1 MKLPFFHR
9 KNKNH
14 KHRRITV
21 DWPHQ
26 YIIEQISY
34 AKPDVTT
41 VPGSYHAVSAKDKD
55 FESCLTE
62 AQAILA
68 QLDVGVDHAGI
79 MDLLLQLQAA
89 QRSIDLLETR
99 AMHVRDAVHLRTDAE
114 ADYDWACA
122 RIQLMEEQ
130 LHDLDAEIDHLQ
142 HTERSYKE

>member
-1 MKLPFFHR
+1 MKFPFFHR
-9 KNKNH
+9 KDKDH

-21 DWPHQ
+21 DFSHQ
-26 YIIEQISY
+26 YVVERILY

-41 VPGSYHAVSAKDKD
+41 VPGSYHAVSAKD

-79 MDLLLQLQAA
+79 LELLIQLQAV

-99 AMHVRDAVHLRTDAE
+99 VMHVRDAVHLRTDAE
-114 ADYDWACA
+114 ANYDRSCA
-122 RIQLMEEQ
+122 RIQLMEKQ
-130 LHDLDAEIDHLQ
+130 LQDLDAEINHLE
-142 HTERSYKE
+142 HSERSYKE

>member
-1 MKLPFFHR
+1 MKLPFFRR
-9 KNKNH
+9 KDKEH

-21 DWPHQ
+21 DFAHQ
-26 YIIEQISY
+26 YVVERILY

-41 VPGSYHAVSAKDKD
+41 VPGSYHAVSAKD

-79 MDLLLQLQAA
+79 LDLLLQLQAV

-99 AMHVRDAVHLRTDAE
+99 VMHVRDAVHLRTDAE
-114 ADYDWACA
+114 ADYDRAYA

-130 LHDLDAEIDHLQ
+130 LQDLDAEIDHLE

>member
-1 MKLPFFHR
+1 MKFPFFRR
-9 KNKNH
+9 KDKEH

-21 DWPHQ
+21 DFAHQ
-26 YIIEQISY
+26 YVVERILY

-41 VPGSYHAVSAKDKD
+41 VPGSYHAVSAKD

-79 MDLLLQLQAA
+79 LELLIQLQAV

-99 AMHVRDAVHLRTDAE
+99 VMHVRDAVHLRTDAE
-114 ADYDWACA
+114 ADYDRAYS

-130 LHDLDAEIDHLQ
+130 LQDLDAEIDHLE

>member
-1 MKLPFFHR
+1 MKFPFFHR
-9 KNKNH
+9 KNKDH

-21 DWPHQ
+21 DFSHQ
-26 YIIEQISY
+26 YVVERILY

-41 VPGSYHAVSAKDKD
+41 VPGSYHAVSAKD

-79 MDLLLQLQAA
+79 LELLIQLQAV

-99 AMHVRDAVHLRTDAE
+99 VMHVRDAVHLRTDAE
-114 ADYDWACA
+114 ANYDRSCA
-122 RIQLMEEQ
+122 RIQLMEKQ
-130 LHDLDAEIDHLQ
+130 LQDLDAEINHLE
-142 HTERSYKE
+142 HSERSYKE

>member
-1 MKLPFFHR
+1 MKFPFFRR
-9 KNKNH
+9 KDKEH

-21 DWPHQ
+21 DFAHQ
-26 YIIEQISY
+26 YVVERILY

-41 VPGSYHAVSAKDKD
+41 VPGSYHAVSAKD

-79 MDLLLQLQAA
+79 LELLLQLQAV

-99 AMHVRDAVHLRTDAE
+99 VMHVRDAVHLRTDAE
-114 ADYDWACA
+114 ADYDRAYS

-130 LHDLDAEIDHLQ
+130 LQDLDAEIDHLE

>member
-1 MKLPFFHR
+1 MKFPFFHR
-9 KNKNH
+9 KNKDH

-21 DWPHQ
+21 DFSHQ
-26 YIIEQISY
+26 YVVERILY

-41 VPGSYHAVSAKDKD
+41 VPGSYHAVSAKD

-79 MDLLLQLQAA
+79 LELLLQLQAV

-99 AMHVRDAVHLRTDAE
+99 VMHVRDAVHLRTDAE
-114 ADYDWACA
+114 ANYDRSCA
-122 RIQLMEEQ
+122 RIQLMEKQ
-130 LHDLDAEIDHLQ
+130 LQDLDAEINHLE
-142 HTERSYKE
+142 HSERSYKE

>member
-1 MKLPFFHR
+1 MKFPFFHR
-9 KNKNH
+9 KNKDH

-21 DWPHQ
+21 DFSHQ
-26 YIIEQISY
+26 YVVERILY

-41 VPGSYHAVSAKDKD
+41 VPGSYHAVSAKD

-79 MDLLLQLQAA
+79 MELILQLQAV

-99 AMHVRDAVHLRTDAE
+99 VMHVRDAVHLRTDAE
-114 ADYDWACA
+114 ANYDRACA

-130 LHDLDAEIDHLQ
+130 LQDLDAEIDHLE

>member
-9 KNKNH
+9 KDKDH

-21 DWPHQ
+21 DFSHQ
-26 YIIEQISY
+26 YVVERILY

-41 VPGSYHAVSAKDKD
+41 VPGSYHAVSAKD

-79 MDLLLQLQAA
+79 LELLIQLQAV

-99 AMHVRDAVHLRTDAE
+99 VMHVRDAVHLRTDAE
-114 ADYDWACA
+114 ANYDRSCA

-130 LHDLDAEIDHLQ
+130 LQDLDTKINHLE
-142 HTERSYKE
+142 HSERSYKE

>member
-9 KNKNH
+9 KDKDH

-21 DWPHQ
+21 DFSHQ
-26 YIIEQISY
+26 YVVERILY

-41 VPGSYHAVSAKDKD
+41 VPGSYHAVSAKD

-79 MDLLLQLQAA
+79 LELLIQLQAV

-99 AMHVRDAVHLRTDAE
+99 VMHVRDAVHLRTDAE
-114 ADYDWACA
+114 ANYDRSCA

-130 LHDLDAEIDHLQ
+130 LQDLDTEINHLE
-142 HTERSYKE
+142 HSERSYKE

>member
-1 MKLPFFHR
+1 MKFPFFHR
-9 KNKNH
+9 KDKEH

-21 DWPHQ
+21 DFAHQ
-26 YIIEQISY
+26 YVVERILY

-41 VPGSYHAVSAKDKD
+41 VPGSYHAVSAKD

-79 MDLLLQLQAA
+79 LELLIQLQAV

-99 AMHVRDAVHLRTDAE
+99 VMHVRDAVHLRTDAE
-114 ADYDWACA
+114 ANYDRSCA
-122 RIQLMEEQ
+122 RIQLMEKQ
-130 LHDLDAEIDHLQ
+130 LQDLDAEINHLE
-142 HTERSYKE
+142 HSERSYKE

>member
-1 MKLPFFHR
+1 MKFSFFRR
-9 KNKNH
+9 KDKEH

-21 DWPHQ
+21 DFAHQ
-26 YIIEQISY
+26 YVVERILY

-41 VPGSYHAVSAKDKD
+41 VPGSYHAVSAKD

-79 MDLLLQLQAA
+79 LELLIQLQAV

-99 AMHVRDAVHLRTDAE
+99 VMHVRDAVHLRTDAE
-114 ADYDWACA
+114 ADYDRAYS

-130 LHDLDAEIDHLQ
+130 LQDLDAEIDHLE

>member
-9 KNKNH
+9 KDKDH

-21 DWPHQ
+21 DFSHQ
-26 YIIEQISY
+26 YVVERILY

-41 VPGSYHAVSAKDKD
+41 VPGSYHAVSAKD

-79 MDLLLQLQAA
+79 LELLIQLQAV

-99 AMHVRDAVHLRTDAE
+99 VMHVRDAVHLRTDAE
-114 ADYDWACA
+114 ANYDRSCA
-122 RIQLMEEQ
+122 RIQLMEKQ
-130 LHDLDAEIDHLQ
+130 LQDLDAEINHLE
-142 HTERSYKE
+142 HSERSYKE

>member
-1 MKLPFFHR
+1 MKFPFFHR
-9 KNKNH
+9 KDKEH

-21 DWPHQ
+21 DFAHQ
-26 YIIEQISY
+26 YVVERILY

-41 VPGSYHAVSAKDKD
+41 VPGSYHAVSAKD

-79 MDLLLQLQAA
+79 LELLLQLQAV

-99 AMHVRDAVHLRTDAE
+99 VMHVRDAVHLRTDAE
-114 ADYDWACA
+114 ADYDRAYS

-130 LHDLDAEIDHLQ
+130 LQDLDAEIDHLE

>member
-1 MKLPFFHR
+1 MKLPFFLR
-9 KNKNH
+9 KDKNH

-21 DWPHQ
+21 DFSHQ
-26 YIIEQISY
+26 YVVERILY

-41 VPGSYHAVSAKDKD
+41 VPGSYHAVSAKD

-79 MDLLLQLQAA
+79 LELLIQLQAV

-99 AMHVRDAVHLRTDAE
+99 VMHVRDAVHLRTDAE
-114 ADYDWACA
+114 ANYDRSCA

-130 LHDLDAEIDHLQ
+130 LQDLDAKIDHLE

>member
-9 KNKNH
+9 KDKDH

-21 DWPHQ
+21 DFSHQ
-26 YIIEQISY
+26 YVVERILY

-41 VPGSYHAVSAKDKD
+41 VPGSYHAVSAKD

-79 MDLLLQLQAA
+79 LELLIQLQAV

-99 AMHVRDAVHLRTDAE
+99 VMHVRDAVHLRTDAK
-114 ADYDWACA
+114 ANYDRSCA
-122 RIQLMEEQ
+122 RIQLMEKQ
-130 LHDLDAEIDHLQ
+130 LQDLDAEINHLE
-142 HTERSYKE
+142 HSERSYKE

>member
-9 KNKNH
+9 KDKDH

-21 DWPHQ
+21 DFSHQ
-26 YIIEQISY
+26 YVVERILY
-34 AKPDVTT
+34 AKPEVTT
-41 VPGSYHAVSAKDKD
+41 VPGSYHAVSAKD

-79 MDLLLQLQAA
+79 LELLLQLQAV

-99 AMHVRDAVHLRTDAE
+99 VMHVRDAVHLRTDAE
-114 ADYDWACA
+114 ANYDRSCA

-130 LHDLDAEIDHLQ
+130 LQDLDAKIDHLE

>member
-9 KNKNH
+9 KDKEH

-21 DWPHQ
+21 DFAHQ
-26 YIIEQISY
+26 YVVERILY

-41 VPGSYHAVSAKDKD
+41 VPGSYHAVSAKD

-79 MDLLLQLQAA
+79 LELLIQLQAV

-99 AMHVRDAVHLRTDAE
+99 VMHVRDAVHLRTDAE
-114 ADYDWACA
+114 ANYDRSCA
-122 RIQLMEEQ
+122 RIQLMEKQ
-130 LHDLDAEIDHLQ
+130 LQDLDAEINHLE
-142 HTERSYKE
+142 HSERSYKE

>member
-9 KNKNH
+9 KDKDH

-21 DWPHQ
+21 DFSHQ
-26 YIIEQISY
+26 YVVERILY

-41 VPGSYHAVSAKDKD
+41 VPGSYHAVSAKD

-79 MDLLLQLQAA
+79 LELLIQLQAV

-99 AMHVRDAVHLRTDAE
+99 VMHVRDAVHLRTDAE
-114 ADYDWACA
+114 ANYDRSCA
-122 RIQLMEEQ
+122 RIQLMEKQ
-130 LHDLDAEIDHLQ
+130 LQDLDAEINHLE
-142 HTERSYKE
+142 HTERSYRE